1 MKEQQVIL
9 FLYFV
14 GLGFSSR
21 LVYDLL
27 RALRREIKHV
37 NAAVMIEDVLFSAA
51 GCIGCY
57 GIFFRKNNG
66 ALRAYGFIG
75 ILLGVVL
82 YDLTIGR
89 WMLKGFRTGFKII
102 LAPIRWL
109 LSKCKKWKLPRKALT
124 NRNR

>member
-9 FLYFV
+9 FLYFA
-14 GLGFSSR
+14 GFGFSSR
-21 LVYDLL
+21 LLYDLL
-27 RALRREIKHV
+27 RALRREIKHA
-37 NAAVMIEDVLFSAA
+37 NTMVMIEDVLFCAA

-57 GIFFRKNNG
+57 SIFLRKNNG

-82 YDLTIGR
+82 YDLTVGK

-102 LAPIRWL
+102 LAPTRWL
-109 LSKCKKWKLPRKALT
+109 LSKCKKWKFHRKALT